1 MKRKA
6 LIIVDMLNDFLDE
19 KGALYCG
26 DAARSIIPFIQ
37 ERLTIYRNRKD
48 LVIYLQDSHDQDDK
62 EFEKFPKHSVEGTWG
77 SEVIPELS
85 LLAGETRIPKK
96 RYSGFYGTDLEHVLK
111 SADVDEVEVVGVCTS
126 ICVMDTVG
134 GLANRDYKTTVP
146 VKGVADFDPE
156 MHQFSLKRMEKI
168 YGADIV

>member
-1 MKRKA
+1 MSKKA
-6 LIIVDMLNDFLDE
+6 LIIVDMLNDFVDE

-26 DAARSIIPFIQ
+26 NTAKSIIPFIQ
-37 ERLTIYRNRKD
+37 ERLTSYRNQKD
-48 LVIYLQDSHDQDDK
+48 LIIYLCDSHDEDDK

-77 SEVIPELS
+77 GEVIPELS
-85 LLAGETRIPKK
+85 PMAGETVIPKK
-96 RYSGFYGTDLEHVLK
+96 RYSGFHGTDLEHVLK
-111 SADVDEVEVVGVCTS
+111 SAGVDEVEVVGVCTS

-146 VKGVADFDPE
+146 VKGVADFDQK

-168 YGADIV
+168 YGADVS

>member
-1 MKRKA
+1 MSKKA
-6 LIIVDMLNDFLDE
+6 LIISDMLNDFVDE

-26 DAARSIIPFIQ
+26 NTARSIIPFIQ
-37 ERLTIYRNRKD
+37 ERLTSYRNRKD
-48 LVIYLQDSHDQDDK
+48 FVIYLQDSHDEDDK
-62 EFEKFPKHSVEGTWG
+62 EFEKFPKHSVAGTWG
-77 SEVIPELS
+77 CEVIPELS
-85 LLAGETRIPKK
+85 PLAGEKVIPKK
-96 RYSGFYGTDLEHVLK
+96 RYSGFYGTDLENVLK

-134 GLANRDYKTTVP
+134 GLANRDYNITVP

-168 YGADIV
+168 YGADVS